1 MSKRQKQRYSAEFKA
16 KVALAAIKGDQT
28 ISQLSSEYGIHPT
41 SINQWRRELLQGAN
55 QVFAAGSKPTAQDA
69 ASDALVEKLYA
80 KVGQL
85 TVERDF
91 LSKALKV

>member
-28 ISQLSSEYGIHPT
+28 ISQLSSEYGIHAT
-41 SINQWRRELLQGAN
+41 SINQWRRELLQGAG

-69 ASDALVEKLYA
+69 ANDVLVEKLYA

-91 LSKALKV
+91 LSRALKV

>member
-16 KVALAAIKGDQT
+16 KVAIAAIKGDQT
-28 ISQLSSEYGIHPT
+28 ISQLSSEYGIHAT
-41 SINQWRRELLQGAN
+41 SINQWRRELLQGAGE
-55 QVFAAGSKPTAQDA
+55 VFAAGSKPRAQDA
-69 ASDALVEKLYA
+69 ANDVLVEKLYA

>member
-1 MSKRQKQRYSAEFKA
+1 MRRSPKKRYRPEFKA

-28 ISQLSSEYGIHPT
+28 ISELSSEYGIHAT
-41 SINQWRRELLQGAN
+41 SINQWRRELLQGAG
-55 QVFAAGSKPTAQDA
+55 QVFGTGGKPSAQDA
-69 ASDALVEKLYA
+69 ANEALVEKLYA